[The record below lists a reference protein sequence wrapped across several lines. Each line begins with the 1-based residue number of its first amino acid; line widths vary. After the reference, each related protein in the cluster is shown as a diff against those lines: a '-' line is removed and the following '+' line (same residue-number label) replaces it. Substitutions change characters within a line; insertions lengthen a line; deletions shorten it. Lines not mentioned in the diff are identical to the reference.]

1 MKTEK
6 STIVKLKSLENICN
20 PTRIERIIYKKNMK
34 TQLATY

>member
-20 PTRIERIIYKKNMK
+20 PTRSERIICKKNIK
-34 TQLATY
+34 TQFATY